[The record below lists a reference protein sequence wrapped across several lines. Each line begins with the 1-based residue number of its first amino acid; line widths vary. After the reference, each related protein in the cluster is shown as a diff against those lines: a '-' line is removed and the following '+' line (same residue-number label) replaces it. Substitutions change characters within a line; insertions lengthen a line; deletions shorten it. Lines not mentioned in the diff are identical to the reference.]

1 MKRLL
6 SAVAA
11 SAMLL
16 CTLPAAFAASDIDN
30 HWSREYMLEMHDLGV
45 INPSASTGNYTP
57 EQPIQRWEFMRYI
70 NRAFGFTE
78 KASISFSDV
87 SSSDAYYET
96 VQIAVKHG
104 YINGVGNNKM
114 NPEGTLTREQA
125 ATILGRL
132 HKYTPTAD
140 LSELNKFSDKASISE
155 YSRAY
160 VAEAVEEG
168 YINGYTNGTFRP
180 AGTIKRGEIA
190 KILYFF
196 LGSSLDDSGS
206 AYTAGDLSD
215 DRQNVT
221 ISAPC
226 TLSDATVEGNLYITE
241 GVLTGDVTLSN
252 VSVEGDIIISGGNV
266 TLDGVS
272 ALNMVVS
279 NPLGLTSQ
287 VTATGDTNIGS
298 TEVQTSASL
307 TESNLAAAAGGFSD
321 LALTGDDIALT
332 LDAALWDVT
341 TGGECSI
348 LTTGSTSI
356 SELTANGPTVVTG
369 GGSVQTAKL
378 NVSGCEL
385 VMQPSS
391 VELAGGVS
399 AVIAGETVNS
409 STSVSVSP
417 SVLSIDAS
425 DQDAI
430 AHSYEFTFNAD
441 KNDLVRITVDGDSL
455 QQGTDYNLLS
465 DKNGIRLYKTYLR
478 TLSAG
483 NYTAELVFED
493 GATAAIGIIVGNSAQ
508 GAVSPSQITFDR
520 YEDSVNHADMTVTVM
535 LPTGT
540 TLDTVKIGSTVLERG
555 TDYRYDVSAGTV
567 TLMREALEAKSR
579 GTYTISFV
587 PSRGSA
593 LTCSLT
599 VVDTAP
605 VNEVLPGEVDFDSNS
620 NSGGYTDLTV
630 TLNAV
635 ESAELES
642 IRCNGKTLEEDWQYR
657 VSGSEVTINKSAVA
671 SFGENGASYADFTFV
686 MSSGKN
692 PVLRVNY
699 VTTYALTAS
708 VVDDLGLPI
717 EDASVT
723 FSPSGD
729 DAENSTAAQTVNT
742 DSNGKATVYVKR
754 GSYQVTAT
762 HERFTE
768 PVTQTTRV
776 SSNRTVKLTGEIL
789 ETVQIVVTNSYGAP
803 LSGAVV
809 TIGGKSITTGT
820 DGVAS
825 FSLKRGSYTAQAA
838 CIGYTTASEQLS
850 VTDSIRIRMMLE

>member
-16 CTLPAAFAASDIDN
+16 CTLPAAYAASDIDN

-87 SSSDAYYET
+87 SSSDPYYET

-140 LSELNKFSDKASISE
+140 LSELNKFSDRASISE

-409 STSVSVSP
+409 STNVSVSP
-417 SVLSIDAS
+417 SVLSVDA
-425 DQDAI
+425 DNEDAI

-441 KNDLVRITVDGDSL
+441 KNDLVRITVDGDTL
-455 QQGTDYNLLS
+455 RQGTDYNLLS
-465 DKNGIRLYKTYLR
+465 DKNGIRLYKTYLV
-478 TLSAG
+478 TLSTG
-483 NYTAELVFED
+483 TYTAELVFED
-493 GATAAIGIIVGNSAQ
+493 GSKAAIGIVVGGSASQ
-508 GAVSPSQITFDR
+508 GAVTPNQITFDK
-520 YEDSVNHADMTVTVM
+520 YDGSPNYADQTVTLAM
-535 LPTGT
+535 PTNA
-540 TLDTVKIGSTVLERG
+540 TLDSVKIGSTVLERG
-555 TDYRYDVSAGTV
+555 TDYTYDHNTGRV
-567 TLMREALEAKSR
+567 TLRCEALENRSR
-579 GTYTISFV
+579 GSYTISFV
-587 PSRGSA
+587 LSRGAA

-599 VVDTAP
+599 IEDSSP
-605 VNEVLPGEVDFDSNS
+605 VNEVLPAEADFDSNQ

-630 TLNAV
+630 TLNPADG
-635 ESAELES
+635 ATLRY
-642 IRCNGKTLEEDWQYR
+642 IRAGNKTLEEDWQYR
-657 VSGSEVTINKSAVA
+657 VEGNKVTLNRSAVA
-671 SFGENGASYADFTFV
+671 EFGEDGATYADFTFV

-717 EDASVT
+717 EGASVT
-723 FSPSGD
+723 FAPD
-729 DAENSTAAQTVNT
+729 DDENASAVQTAYT
-742 DSNGKATVYVKR
+742 DSDGEATVYVKR
-754 GSYQVTAT
+754 GSYTLTAE

-789 ETVQIVVTNSYGAP
+789 ETVQIVVTDSYGAP

-809 TIGGKSITTGT
+809 SIGGKSITTGT